1 MANLQKSTLPPIPDE
16 WVERIFQRM
25 ENYYLSLWKDR
36 FGTFSRER
44 VKQAWAEELAGYSAQ
59 EIKRGLDAAKGMKFP
74 PTLPEFLTACR
85 PPLDAKTSWAEACE
99 QMRIRLQGKGED
111 RWSNPKIY
119 WAAVKVGAYDLN
131 SLSWDQIRTRW
142 NVAMAEAKDDAVPEF
157 LAQLPAPG
165 QHTVTRKEAANRI
178 GELRQKIGPVA
189 LPGTTKAG
197 TGWAYRLMEREAKG
211 ESLPHTSKMFWRE
224 ALGYP
229 LDTEAKTAMED
240 AA

>member
-1 MANLQKSTLPPIPDE
+1 MADLQKSTLPPLPDE

-36 FGTFSRER
+36 FGTFPRER
-44 VKQAWAEELAGYSAQ
+44 VKQAWAEELAGYTAN

-85 PPLDAKTSWAEACE
+85 PPLDAKISWAEACE
-99 QMRIRLQGKGED
+99 QMRIRLQGKGDD
-111 RWSNPKIY
+111 RWTSPKVY
-119 WAAVKVGAYDLN
+119 WAAVKIGAYDLN
-131 SLSWDQIRTRW
+131 NLSWDQVRARW
-142 NVAMAEAKDDAVPEF
+142 NAAISEGRADPIPEF

-165 QHTVTRKEAANRI
+165 HQTVTRKEATERMS
-178 GELRQKIGPVA
+178 ELKAKIGQVS

-197 TGWAYRLMEREAKG
+197 TQWAYRLMEREAKG
-211 ESLPHTSKMFWRE
+211 ESLPHVSKIGWRE

-229 LDTEAKTAMED
+229 MDTEAKTAMER